1 MIMVKKE
8 RDLSI
13 DLMKGI
19 LAFFMIAVHI
29 LELFNILLDYNDFV
43 KVIIFYIE
51 LTSFSGFLFCNGY
64 VSYNAYISKN
74 EDKKIFR
81 KKMLKN
87 FLKMLFVFYISGIAS
102 SILVS
107 DDVFSFNKLIR
118 IIFLREIPIYSEYL
132 LSFAFIYLILYLFK
146 DLYKKINVLGLLI
159 IFNISLLLTLIDY
172 SYVSIPLLGVFIG
185 SSKYFCFPIIQ
196 YFSYYIIGIYL
207 AKNKIVFN
215 KYILGVSLFGFL
227 LLLVYCFGRGQYPNR
242 FPPSLFF
249 IVGGYL
255 FIYLY
260 YIICKKIR
268 ISNKCFLISIG
279 RNSLIY
285 LIVSNII
292 QFICYMVVIE
302 VGNLKLFF
310 SNGDKFLMLF
320 VIVFVLSILLSFM
333 FSKLLIYRKRS
344 NN

>member
-1 MIMVKKE
+1 MVKKE

-19 LAFFMIAVHI
+19 LVFLMIVVHI

-43 KVIIFYIE
+43 KGIIFYIE
-51 LTSFSGFLFCNGY
+51 LTSFSGFLFCNGF

-74 EDKKIFR
+74 EDKKVFR

-87 FLKMLFVFYISGIAS
+87 FLKMLLVFYISGIFS

-107 DDVFSFNKLIR
+107 DDVITFKKVIR

-132 LSFAFIYLILYLFK
+132 LSFAFIYLILYIFK
-146 DLYKKINVLGLLI
+146 DFYKKINVLGLLI

-172 SYVSIPLLGVFIG
+172 SSISIPLLGVFIG

-196 YFSYYIIGIYL
+196 YFSYYMVGIYL

-215 KYILGVSLFGFL
+215 KYMFGISIFGFL
-227 LLLVYCFGRGQYPNR
+227 MLLVYCFGKGGYPNR

-268 ISNKCFLISIG
+268 IGNRCFLISIG
-279 RNSLIY
+279 KNSLVY

-292 QFICYMVVIE
+292 MFFCYRVVIE

-310 SNGDKFLMLF
+310 SSGDKFFILF
-320 VIVFVLSILLSFM
+320 IIVFVLSILLSFM
-333 FSKLLIYRKRS
+333 FSKLLRYRMRS